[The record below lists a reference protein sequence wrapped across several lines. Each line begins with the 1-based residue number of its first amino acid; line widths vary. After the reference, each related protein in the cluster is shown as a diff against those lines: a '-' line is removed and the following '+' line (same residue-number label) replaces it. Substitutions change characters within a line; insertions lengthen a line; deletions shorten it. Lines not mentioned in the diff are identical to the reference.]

1 MKKFLIVFTLFICQ
15 LNFAQ
20 GKGVIKGQLL
30 DKEMS
35 NEPLSFAS
43 VIIKGTTIG
52 TETDLDGNF
61 LLAVDS
67 GD

>member
-15 LNFAQ
+15 LIFAQ

-43 VIIKGTTIG
+43 VIIKGTTTG
-52 TETDLDGNF
+52 AGNGA
-61 LLAVDS
+61 AVPDWAT
-67 GD
+67 GWTRF